1 MAFVLLKKKEMQS
14 IETKK
19 KKRERKKK
27 PCTCS
32 FVFSHSLFNSNHAAA
47 SCITPRTLAAQ
58 TLTRAEKHPWA
69 NAKLH
74 KTEEKPLIPKKH
86 EHLDNNSGKKKA
98 LLIIKAYQ
106 MGCKEKKWRKR
117 KKQRSRSKT
126 DTDTCGKCRVVS
138 CGNTSS
144 RAEPCCGFSFVPHL
158 SLSELLL
165 YIVSFTKPG
174 RALALKANEKRRVW
188 KGGKKKRPAKKKGLP
203 RKRIWMHWKRSVL
216 NQRWKTVSFIAFMC
230 I

>member
-1 MAFVLLKKKEMQS
+1 M
-14 IETKK
+14 
-19 KKRERKKK
+19 
-27 PCTCS
+27 
-32 FVFSHSLFNSNHAAA
+32 N
-47 SCITPRTLAAQ
+47 
-58 TLTRAEKHPWA
+58 TLTTTAE
-69 NAKLH
+69 
-74 KTEEKPLIPKKH
+74 
-86 EHLDNNSGKKKA
+86 KKKA

-188 KGGKKKRPAKKKGLP
+188 KGGKKKTTGKEKRSPAKTHLDALKAVCFKSAVKNG
-203 RKRIWMHWKRSVL
+203 VL
-216 NQRWKTVSFIAFMC
+216 HRFYVYIE
-230 I
+230 